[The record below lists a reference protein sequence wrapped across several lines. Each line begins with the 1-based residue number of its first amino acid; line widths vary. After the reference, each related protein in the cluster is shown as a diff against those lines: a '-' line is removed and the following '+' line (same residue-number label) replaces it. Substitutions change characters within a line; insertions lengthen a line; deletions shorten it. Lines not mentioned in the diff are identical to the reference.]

1 MGCNLFVIV
10 AIPII
15 NYEVISHPSYKL
27 FISPLL
33 AVQYLLNAYLS
44 IYTPYWIEGNFYFFL
59 FIEFSCCHM
68 ISPIMSNSLLEKF
81 YFFESHLLYYFNVL

>member
-1 MGCNLFVIV
+1 MLTVHAPMGCNLFVIV

-44 IYTPYWIEGNFYFFL
+44 IYTPY
-59 FIEFSCCHM
+59 
-68 ISPIMSNSLLEKF
+68 
-81 YFFESHLLYYFNVL
+81 